1 MNAAWKLNPA
11 VFDIW
16 AAALRAAPAAVLWQ
30 NTAGGDGAAWE
41 NLRAEARRRGV
52 EGQLLFAPIL
62 EDQAAHLARLGQAD
76 LAFDAAPYGG
86 HATTVDL
93 LWAGVPVL
101 TVAGESF
108 CARVAASILHR
119 AGLGEL
125 IAESLDDYR
134 RKALELVGDP
144 VRLRRLKRRL
154 QVSRHRMPLFDTAG
168 YTRALET
175 ALLGTLPPRD
185 ALD

>member
-1 MNAAWKLNPA
+1 M
-11 VFDIW
+11 
-16 AAALRAAPAAVLWQ
+16 
-30 NTAGGDGAAWE
+30 
-41 NLRAEARRRGV
+41 
-52 EGQLLFAPIL
+52 
-62 EDQAAHLARLGQAD
+62 
-76 LAFDAAPYGG
+76 
-86 HATTVDL
+86 
-93 LWAGVPVL
+93 
-101 TVAGESF
+101 
-108 CARVAASILHR
+108 AASILHR